1 MISKESL
8 EACSKIA
15 QAHPDVQRLLDAYM
29 ILAESPYLD
38 SYMVVYDLIES
49 WQSELKI
56 NGNKV
61 RLLNAEDKAFDRA
74 FKLSTS
80 MSDLIAGLD
89 NIRDKMSP
97 EQKEDADKKRKAKK
111 SEGKIII

>member
-1 MISKESL
+1 MIPRDVLAEC
-8 EACSKIA
+8 EKIA
-15 QAHPDVQRLLDAYM
+15 QAHSAVRRLLDAYN

-38 SYMVVYDLIES
+38 SYMVVYGLIDG
-49 WQSELKI
+49 WQSELKE
-56 NGNKV
+56 NATKV

-89 NIRDKMSP
+89 AIRDKMSP

-111 SEGKIII
+111 SEGKIVI